1 MDDVGGPERRLL
13 PPRVNRAHEEVLGR
27 ATQMLDAAWFSGPS
41 RLARATIGDF
51 LASLLPTR
59 CAGCQEPGGA
69 LCPECEA
76 AVRSELLNPQIVDDF
91 ASLDVLAPRFWA
103 PIVSAGRYSGGLA
116 AAILEAKRPHGV
128 PLLRVLAPG
137 LGRALRVLGS
147 ELDGVKPAGR
157 WAGLEASEVALVPVP
172 PAPGSLRRRGFSPVL
187 ELLDGARPLRWQ
199 TRPLLRRRGKVQRGL
214 GAVARGRGLADAW
227 STGRGSGGQKG
238 RGRGGRRAA
247 VKDSFVVGRGCR
259 GLRGV
264 ILVDDVS
271 TSGATLAECARVIR
285 SAGLMVM
292 GAVVLAHVPS
302 PQGDSAGS

>member
-1 MDDVGGPERRLL
+1 MDDVGGPERG
-13 PPRVNRAHEEVLGR
+13 PWAPRVARAGPGVLGR
-27 ATQMLDAAWFSGPS
+27 SAQVLDAAWFSGRS
-41 RLARATIGDF
+41 LLARGAVGEL

-59 CAGCQEPGGA
+59 CACCQVPGRA

-76 AVRSELLNPQIVDDF
+76 AVRSQLLHPRIVDDF
-91 ASLDVLAPRFWA
+91 ASLDVLAPRCWA

-137 LGRALRVLGS
+137 LGRALRLLGS
-147 ELDGVKPAGR
+147 ELDGARLAGR

-187 ELLDGARPLRWQ
+187 ELLAGARPLRWHS
-199 TRPLLRRRGKVQRGL
+199 RSLLRRRGTFQRGL
-214 GAVARGRGLADAW
+214 DAVARGHSLADAW
-227 STGRGSGGQKG
+227 RTGRGAGGQKG

-247 VKDSFVVGRGCR
+247 VKDSFVLARGCG
-259 GLRGV
+259 GLRAV

-285 SAGLMVM
+285 AAGLRVM
-292 GAVVLAHVPS
+292 GAVVLAHVPP